1 MLVAPTSVVLM
12 VVLSY
17 MGISYKDWFKNIWKL
32 LIEFLAIILVLF
44 LIFSPMAIVLKIVL
58 IVISHAVIVLLTLS
72 SLSII

>member
-1 MLVAPTSVVLM
+1 MSDAIPEPKIDNWFKRLIT
-12 VVLSY
+12 
-17 MGISYKDWFKNIWKL
+17 WFKNIWKL